1 MQHIKQFI
9 FFPCFD
15 ISAIRFAVGI
25 KTKQPTPFRESVA
38 GELAGARMSHE
49 VRHHRPSAAVVLG
62 TVRKITREI
71 TLRVDAVKTKQPT
84 PFQESVAGELAG
96 ARTRDP
102 NIKSVVLYLLSYEFI
117 VPIRGIPRFWWCKCR
132 HYFCYTK
139 IISDFLSPFAANRQ
153 LLFPETCFV

>member
-1 MQHIKQFI
+1 MNNITNRRNGH
-9 FFPCFD
+9 
-15 ISAIRFAVGI
+15 AVGCAE
-25 KTKQPTPFRESVA
+25 KQNNRLLS
-38 GELAGARMSHE
+38 
-49 VRHHRPSAAVVLG
+49 
-62 TVRKITREI
+62 
-71 TLRVDAVKTKQPT
+71 
-84 PFQESVAGELAG
+84 QESVAGELAG

-139 IISDFLSPFAANRQ
+139 IISCFLSPFAANRQ